1 MYSSWADVITIISNM
16 QFLSRNLFKTLSPYR
31 EICLVKPDNINSKIQ
46 LLDAPNSD
54 TWVFCHLCHFRSLF
68 QDTSRSVAW
77 PPETR
82 VEWDL
87 CNHYNCHNTNVNQCI
102 FFFLKMNISRIFNI
116 FSSIPQHPNRYS
128 GTQIWS
134 PLEILEP
141 PSGGLLTP
149 GGNPKIQS
157 EHLTVTRSFHITL
170 CAEASLFL

>member
-1 MYSSWADVITIISNM
+1 MLLILTHGCSATSATSALCFRIRHALWHDHLKQGWS
-16 QFLSRNLFKTLSPYR
+16 
-31 EICLVKPDNINSKIQ
+31 EICVTTTTVTIQ
-46 LLDAPNSD
+46 ML
-54 TWVFCHLCHFRSLF
+54 TK
-68 QDTSRSVAW
+68 
-77 PPETR
+77 
-82 VEWDL
+82 
-87 CNHYNCHNTNVNQCI
+87 CI